1 MEQPRS
7 FSFPVRR
14 TARYHTLGSP
24 DEKVDRLIFACHGY
38 GQLAGRFI
46 HKFSGL
52 LDGRTYVVAP
62 EALSRFYLDGT
73 YSEVGASWMTR
84 EDRDNEIS
92 DQREYLSALYA
103 HTLEEL
109 PDGAEKILFGFSQ
122 GCPTLARWIAH
133 DRPHFHQL
141 VLWGGDFPEDSAH
154 AVPADFFSDKKITFV
169 HGDRDPYVQPEQ
181 VERLR
186 MVFREL
192 GPMCAVRSF
201 AGGHEVERA
210 FLREVLERP

>member
-1 MEQPRS
+1 VDQPRS
-7 FSFPVRR
+7 FSLPVRR

-24 DEKVDRLIFACHGY
+24 GKQVDRFIFACHGY

-84 EDRDNEIS
+84 EDRSNEIS
-92 DQREYLSALYA
+92 DQQEYLSALYA
-103 HTLEEL
+103 RTLVDL
-109 PDGAEKILFGFSQ
+109 PDGTERILFGFSQ
-122 GCPTLARWIAH
+122 GCPTLVRWIAH
-133 DRPHFHQL
+133 DRPHFHHL
-141 VLWGGDFPEDSAH
+141 VLWGGDFPEDIAREG
-154 AVPADFFSDKKITFV
+154 PTDFFSDKKITFV
-169 HGDRDPYVQPEQ
+169 HGDRDPYVPPKQ
-181 VERLR
+181 VERLSAALTGLSPA
-186 MVFREL
+186 F
-192 GPMCAVRSF
+192 AVRSF
-201 AGGHEVERA
+201 AGGHEVDRP